1 MSMNINTNYSSYT
14 SQYTKADI
22 PNAGELL
29 HGANYN
35 IRKDQ
40 EPLKP
45 ELDEWKK
52 KCEELRGGKDRND
65 SGAIYDKNGEKIDN
79 SSYSINKM
87 SASDRAAVAEQL
99 RNAAEQRQKQLV
111 DIVKKTISGQVGAFG
126 KANDDSIWRTLAS
139 GNFTVDAAT
148 KAQAQKDIGEDG
160 YWGVKQTS
168 QRLFDFASALA
179 GDDVENMKKMQAAM
193 EKGFKLATGAWGKK
207 LPSICSE
214 TMDAAN
220 KLFEDYYESK
230 SSE

>member
-1 MSMNINTNYSSYT
+1 MSMSVNTNYTSYT
-14 SQYTKADI
+14 SQYTKVDI
-22 PNAGELL
+22 SNG
-29 HGANYN
+29 
-35 IRKDQ
+35 
-40 EPLKP
+40 
-45 ELDEWKK
+45 DEIKQGNNNK
-52 KCEELRGGKDRND
+52 IQND
-65 SGAIYDKNGEKIDN
+65 SGAIYDKSGEKIDN
-79 SSYSINKM
+79 MSYSINKM

-99 RNAAEQRQKQLV
+99 RDAAEQRQRQLV
-111 DIVKKTISGQVGAFG
+111 DIVRKTISGQVGAFG

-193 EKGFKLATGAWGKK
+193 DKGFKQATGAWGRS
-207 LPSICSE
+207 LPSICSQ

-220 KLFEDYYESK
+220 KLFEDYYASKK
-230 SSE
+230 SSET

>member
-1 MSMNINTNYSSYT
+1 MSMSINTNYSSYT

-29 HGANYN
+29 HGANYT
-35 IRKDQ
+35 IKKDQ

-52 KCEELRGGKDRND
+52 QCEELRGEKSRND
-65 SGAIYDKNGEKIDN
+65 FGAIYDKNGEKIDN

-87 SASDRAAVAEQL
+87 SPSDRAAVAEQL

-179 GDDVENMKKMQAAM
+179 GDDVDKMKEMQKAM

-220 KLFEDYYESK
+220 KLFEDYYASK